1 MNNIKKYLLLSVAL
15 ILLVTVLVF
24 TYKKLKNPVWAEVGD
39 YKITKEE
46 AQYRDRV
53 IRIYY
58 PQDNRRLGLQQLIG
72 SYIHA
77 QILKNNGAEI
87 TEDILAKEE
96 ARIDKQTL
104 VPETLS
110 KIKGIFGPDNRSY
123 RRVFILP
130 TYADRV
136 IYFEFFLR
144 DPKVH
149 GKLLTNA
156 EDFLKAAKETPDK
169 MRSMAENK
177 LYPITHFTVSQK
189 EGLQAEKEK
198 KKGDDKDPMHAAGN
212 QQDGAKAPPELDARF
227 RAQMEEQREEEAKK
241 WINDILKPLKQ
252 GEVYGKLVDQS
263 QQWYVVR
270 NLGLVPKKKDTY
282 QFDAVIFPKA
292 DYGAWS
298 EAEMKKVKVVRYDDL
313 EQSPTPTP
321 AAAPAPAAT
330 ATPSPAAK

>member
-1 MNNIKKYLLLSVAL
+1 MNTKKKYILYSLAL
-15 ILLVTVLVF
+15 IVVICLLVF

-58 PQDNRRLGLQQLIG
+58 PQDTRRLGLQQLIG

-87 TEDILAKEE
+87 TEETLIKEE

-110 KIKGIFGPDNRSY
+110 KIKGIFGPDIKSY

-156 EDFLKAAKETPDK
+156 EDFLKAAKEKPEE
-169 MRSMAENK
+169 MRSMAEAK

-189 EGLQAEKEK
+189 EGLQAEKTEKDK
-198 KKGDDKDPMHAAGN
+198 KKEKDDPMHAG
-212 QQDGAKAPPELDARF
+212 QQQQGSKAPPELDARF

-270 NLGLVPKKKDTY
+270 NLGPVPKKKDTY

-292 DYGAWS
+292 DYGEWS
-298 EAEMKKVKVVRYDDL
+298 EAETKKVKVVRYDDL
-313 EQSPTPTP
+313 EKPTPTP
-321 AAAPAPAAT
+321 VPPT
-330 ATPSPAAK
+330 K